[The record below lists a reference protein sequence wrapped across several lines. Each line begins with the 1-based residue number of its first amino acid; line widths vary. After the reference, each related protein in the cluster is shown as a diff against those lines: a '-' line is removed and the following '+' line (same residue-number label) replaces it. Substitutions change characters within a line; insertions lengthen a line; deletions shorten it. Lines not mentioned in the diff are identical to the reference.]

1 MGIRSCSVREDRG
14 VEEMD
19 SPGKKKGLSE
29 NLKHLSRKEGLT
41 MYKRILFPTCLTQF
55 CEHIFTY
62 VLNMAVENHA
72 KLWIYYGLG
81 RQNLKEGE
89 LNEEIKKAE
98 ARVKEAYGKKL
109 AEKGFEDYMINV
121 SDGDVVS
128 EITKLARNAKI
139 DAIIMG
145 TATQSPMA
153 AGEDVMVGP
162 LGQVTADTL
171 LWSPCPV
178 LVIPPS
184 WVPGLTRR

>member
-1 MGIRSCSVREDRG
+1 
-14 VEEMD
+14 
-19 SPGKKKGLSE
+19 
-29 NLKHLSRKEGLT
+29 
-41 MYKRILFPTCLTQF
+41 MYKKILFPTCLTQF
-55 CEHIFTY
+55 CEHIFTH
-62 VLNMAVENHA
+62 VLNLAVENSA

-81 RQNLKEGE
+81 RQNLKEDE

-98 ARVKEAYGKKL
+98 ARVKEAYGEKL
-109 AEKGFEDYMINV
+109 AAKGFEDYMINV

-145 TATQSPMA
+145 TATKTPMT
-153 AGEDVMVGP
+153 AGEDIRVGP
-162 LGQVTADTL
+162 LGQITADTL
-171 LWSPCPV
+171 LWSSCPV

>member
-1 MGIRSCSVREDRG
+1 
-14 VEEMD
+14 
-19 SPGKKKGLSE
+19 
-29 NLKHLSRKEGLT
+29 
-41 MYKRILFPTCLTQF
+41 MYKKILFPTCLTQF
-55 CEHIFTY
+55 CEHIFTH
-62 VLNMAVENHA
+62 VLNLAVENSA

-81 RQNLKEGE
+81 RQNLKEDE

-98 ARVKEAYGKKL
+98 TRVKEAYGEKL
-109 AEKGFEDYMINV
+109 AAKGFQDYMINV

-145 TATQSPMA
+145 TATKTPMT
-153 AGEDVMVGP
+153 AGEDIRVGP
-162 LGQVTADTL
+162 LGQITADTL